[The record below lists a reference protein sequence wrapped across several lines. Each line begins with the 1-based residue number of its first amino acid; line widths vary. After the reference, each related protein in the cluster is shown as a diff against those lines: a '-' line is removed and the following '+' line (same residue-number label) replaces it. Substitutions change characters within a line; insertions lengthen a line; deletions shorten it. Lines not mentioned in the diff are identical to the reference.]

1 MREIC
6 YFCNKPATTD
16 EHVLPKCIFPEQK
29 DSNGK
34 DYRLNLITVPSCDIH
49 NIEKSKDDEYLM
61 MILAAHYKN
70 NGVAKNHVATKIF
83 RSWKLNP
90 SFARTV
96 VKKPQLVQIDGENH
110 IAFEIDDE
118 KFNRV
123 LELTANGI
131 YFHTFNSKTLYGYKL
146 VATPFLKAEGT
157 DADFINSTRKKLLG
171 TAELLFNNSPKLGE
185 NQKVF
190 WYQLTPEIE
199 GMTTMRMCFY
209 EAFHV
214 VLMASPNLV

>member
-1 MREIC
+1 VREIC
-6 YFCNKPATTD
+6 YFCSKPATSD
-16 EHVLPKCIFPEQK
+16 EHVPPKCIFPEQK
-29 DSNGK
+29 DTSGK

-61 MILAAHYKN
+61 MVLAAHYKN

-83 RSWKLNP
+83 RSWKRNP

-110 IAFEIDDE
+110 IAFEINDE

-131 YFHTFNSKTLYGYKL
+131 YFHTFNAKTLYRYKL

-157 DADFINSTRKKLLG
+157 DADFINSTRKKLLV

-185 NQKVF
+185 NQEVF

-214 VLMASPNLV
+214 VLMASPNI